1 MWRALVILAVAAP
14 AYVIPASAESVVATR
29 TIRAKALIAPE
40 DLTLVSAELPGALD
54 DPLAAVGQEARVSI
68 YAGKPVRP
76 GDLGPPT
83 LVDRNQLVTLIFVA
97 GGLAISTEGRALGR
111 GSEGDEV
118 RVMNLGSRN
127 TVSGRIGPDGA
138 VYVGWNE

>member
-1 MWRALVILAVAAP
+1 MMLRCLMIFMLATPV
-14 AYVIPASAESVVATR
+14 SAESVVATR
-29 TIRAKALIAPE
+29 TIRAKALIALE
-40 DLTLVSAELPGALD
+40 DLTLVSAELPGALS
-54 DPLAAVGQEARVSI
+54 DPEAAIGQEARVAI

-83 LVDRNQLVTLIFVA
+83 LVDRNQVVRLVYVT

-111 GSEGDEV
+111 GSAGDEI

-138 VYVGWNE
+138 VFVGWND

>member
-1 MWRALVILAVAAP
+1 MLRFLVFLMLAGPVL
-14 AYVIPASAESVVATR
+14 AESVVATR
-29 TIRAKALIAPE
+29 TIRAKSVIAPE
-40 DLTLVSAELPGALD
+40 DLTLVSADLPGALS
-54 DPLAAVGQEARVSI
+54 DPAEAIGLEARVAI

-83 LVDRNQLVTLIFVA
+83 LVERNQLVTLVYLS
-97 GGLAISTEGRALGR
+97 GGLEISTEGRALAR
-111 GSEGDEV
+111 GSVGDEV

-127 TVSGRIGPDGA
+127 TVMGRVGPDGA

>member
-1 MWRALVILAVAAP
+1 MWRCLLILALATPVA
-14 AYVIPASAESVVATR
+14 AESVVATR
-29 TIRAKALIAPE
+29 TIRAKSLIAPE
-40 DLTLVSAELPGALD
+40 DLTLVSAELPGALI
-54 DPLAAVGQEARVSI
+54 DPEAAVGQEARVAI

-83 LVDRNQLVTLIFVA
+83 LVDRNQVVRLVFVA

-111 GSEGDEV
+111 GSAGDDI

-138 VYVGWNE
+138 VYVGWND

>member
-1 MWRALVILAVAAP
+1 MLRVLAILALAAP
-14 AYVIPASAESVVATR
+14 VSAESLVATR
-29 TIRAKALIAPE
+29 TIRAKSLVAAE
-40 DLTLVSAELPGALD
+40 DLTLVSAELPGALS
-54 DPLAAVGQEARVSI
+54 DPADAVGLEARVAI

-83 LVDRNQLVTLIFVA
+83 LIERNQLVTLIFLS
-97 GGLAISTEGRALGR
+97 GGLAISTEGRALSR

-127 TVSGRIGPDGA
+127 TVTGRIGPDGA
-138 VYVGWNE
+138 VYVGWNG